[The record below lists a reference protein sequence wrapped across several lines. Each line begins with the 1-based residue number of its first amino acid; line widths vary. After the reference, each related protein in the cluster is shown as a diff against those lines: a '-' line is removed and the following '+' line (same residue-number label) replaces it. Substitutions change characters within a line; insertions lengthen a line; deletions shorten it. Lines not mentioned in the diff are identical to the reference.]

1 MPDFCHKANELTDR
15 LNSNQAF
22 SLDPLGPTKKTT
34 HLVDGAGNG
43 SSKRRQ
49 IAAAQPLRTSQSLAA
64 AGQLP

>member
-1 MPDFCHKANELTDR
+1 MPGICHNNNELTDR